1 MKLLSRLATTLTRPS
16 GCCPGNLSAGGW
28 DAERNCRSFVE
39 LWVVGAGVST
49 HRHYLRSAEAGGSCY
64 RPRRTS
70 GRLKLRMR
78 GWCPS
83 WLWWPPSGGRWA
95 KRAWH
100 WRCWPAAPGWTL
112 DLGRGKKWVSFTIL
126 FFTTFRPKRKQLT
139 RERCCSCELNS
150 SLLLPAIEAMKASY
164 SIDNF

>member
-16 GCCPGNLSAGGW
+16 GCCPGNLSADGW

-39 LWVVGAGVST
+39 LWVAGAGVST

-78 GWCPS
+78 EWCPS

-95 KRAWH
+95 KRVWH

-112 DLGRGKKWVSFTIL
+112 DLGRGKKYIVSHRSL
-126 FFTTFRPKRKQLT
+126 FRF
-139 RERCCSCELNS
+139 
-150 SLLLPAIEAMKASY
+150 LLPSALSGGSWQERAAVLVGLRAVC
-164 SIDNF
+164 FC